1 MSEISLARLVKA
13 LETLKRGYTD
23 KPSELERDGL
33 IQRFEYTLELSWK
46 TSKKVLQFNGIES
59 DTPKNVVRE
68 LGQLNWIENP
78 EAWIDYIDKRNETSH
93 MYNEEVAVKIFAVI
107 KAFIQDAEKLINILE
122 GKKK

>member
-1 MSEISLARLVKA
+1 MSEISLARLIKA
-13 LETLKRGYTD
+13 LETLKRGYID

-46 TSKKVLQFNGIES
+46 TAKKVLQFNGIES

-68 LGQLNWIENP
+68 MGQLRWIENP

-107 KAFIQDAEKLINILE
+107 KAFIRDAEKLIKTLE
-122 GKKK
+122 DKKK

>member
-13 LETLKRGYTD
+13 LDTLKRGYTD
-23 KPSELERDGL
+23 KPNELERDGL

-46 TSKKVLQFNGIES
+46 TAKKVLQFNGIES

-68 LGQLNWIENP
+68 MGQLGWVESP

-93 MYNEEVAVKIFAVI
+93 MYNEEVAVKIFNVI
-107 KAFIQDAEKLINILE
+107 KGFIHDAEKLIETLE
-122 GKKK
+122 GKK